1 MGNFASQAH
10 VRIPDGAG
18 TTHEFWLHRRST
30 DPRGMDD
37 AGAPKPGVGQNP
49 GSLKA
54 EAGQAVGSSTPADGR
69 PSFRP
74 SAGGATFDGGRVP
87 VWSEFNV
94 LLPPATDPTAKP
106 PPSPFAEACEAL
118 RRRAGDGDVEHIVLD
133 DTTLP
138 QQSDDVDRKAYWVL
152 TDDGCL
158 TIGLARE
165 DLLAGEE
172 IQLDAEQTRR
182 LARMLVS
189 GVEP

>member
-1 MGNFASQAH
+1 MENFASQAH

-54 EAGQAVGSSTPADGR
+54 GAGQAVGSSTPADGR

-74 SAGGATFDGGRVP
+74 SAGGATSGAECDR
-87 VWSEFNV
+87 VWSPGNV
-94 LLPPATDPTAKP
+94 LAHPVSDPAEKP
-106 PPSPFAEACEAL
+106 PRSPFVEACEAL
-118 RRRAGDGDVEHIVLD
+118 RRLIPDGGVESIVLD

-138 QQSDDVDRKAYWVL
+138 QESAGVDYTPYWLLSDD
-152 TDDGCL
+152 GGL
-158 TIGLARE
+158 TIGSGDELIR
-165 DLLAGEE
+165 
-172 IQLDAEQTRR
+172 LDAEQTRR

-189 GVEP
+189 GVES

>member
-18 TTHEFWLHRRST
+18 TTHEFWLHRRSSDT
-30 DPRGMDD
+30 RGMDN
-37 AGAPKPGVGQNP
+37 ARAPKPGVGKNP

-54 EAGQAVGSSTPADGR
+54 GAGQAVGSSTPADGR

-87 VWSEFNV
+87 VWSQFNV

-118 RRRAGDGDVEHIVLD
+118 RRRADDGGVENIVLD

-138 QQSDDVDRKAYWVL
+138 QESAGVDYTPYWLLSDD
-152 TDDGCL
+152 GGL
-158 TIGLARE
+158 TIGSGDELIR
-165 DLLAGEE
+165 
-172 IQLDAEQTRR
+172 LDAEQTRR